1 MAPRSFSAVN
11 KVLGMSGLVLLS
23 VMGNTAMADVAGT
36 APEAESVVDM
46 LSEGTV
52 SGSLRMRY
60 YTDKNAYFVKDLNQ
74 DTAGYG
80 GFVKYETAALNG
92 FKLGGSLIYQRTFNR
107 PDDKGSVIPDI
118 GTNVTNIGEAYV
130 SWEHDA
136 FKITAGNQRV
146 QLPWTSDY
154 DWRVVPVLFQGIN
167 VHYGNDDDFL
177 SLARLYRWKGWADD
191 GFSRN
196 SMYSTD
202 EKTAG
207 MWSLGG
213 GRSVTVNGL
222 KYSGQLWR
230 QHYYD
235 YTNVSYGEGHVSAVS
250 GDFRPN
256 AGLQYIRGTGDGR
269 ELAGTVDNTTLGFQ
283 AGFDYK
289 AYKVALGYDHIK
301 AAPGAYN
308 NGSLVTPYA
317 HNMSSGPYFAQ
328 PYFTSTQDLGAGNAY
343 SLDVST
349 GAVQNLFLGA
359 RYSFMDLTAVAGTA
373 SLNQSEYLLYGIYN
387 FAGALKGLSVA
398 EWVGIQTSPARDTR
412 FFQNRLE
419 VSYNF

>member
-36 APEAESVVDM
+36 APGKGKCGGHAVRGHSVRIDENALLHRQERLLRQRPESRH
-46 LSEGTV
+46 G
-52 SGSLRMRY
+52 
-60 YTDKNAYFVKDLNQ
+60 
-74 DTAGYG
+74 AGYG

-118 GTNVTNIGEAYV
+118 GNLNVTNIGEAYV

-167 VHYGNDDDFL
+167 VHYGNDDDF

-269 ELAGTVDNTTLGFQ
+269 ELAGTVDNTTLGFH
-283 AGFDYK
+283 GFDYK

-308 NGSLVTPYA
+308 NGKP
-317 HNMSSGPYFAQ
+317 
-328 PYFTSTQDLGAGNAY
+328 GNALC
-343 SLDVST
+343 SQHVI
-349 GAVQNLFLGA
+349 
-359 RYSFMDLTAVAGTA
+359 RP
-373 SLNQSEYLLYGIYN
+373 LLCP
-387 FAGALKGLSVA
+387 ALLHQHPRPRG
-398 EWVGIQTSPARDTR
+398 W
-412 FFQNRLE
+412 
-419 VSYNF
+419 